1 MLKKEIPW
9 RLPMKKISNTEIAS
23 LISIQTITL
32 YTGININLI
41 KNATG
46 INIWISILLAD
57 LIGLIPI
64 CLYLYIAKYK
74 PNLKI
79 NEKIND
85 LYKNS
90 GRLLNLILNIII
102 LILGITILYN
112 ITNFITSQLLYR
124 TPQIMIII
132 FLILVAIYNANEG
145 IETISRVSLIM
156 LSFNLILFLISF
168 ISLSSHI
175 NLDNFLPILKD
186 NPNKIILSSLKLT
199 SINFLPILITL
210 VIPKDNARNKEHYN
224 KSIIKGY
231 ILGIIISFLV
241 VITTYGVLGPY
252 LVNIFEYPEYIVLK
266 KVTLLGFLERI
277 ENIVSNQWIIGNYVY
292 LTLIIYY
299 LGESCLLSKKVNTK
313 YLNILFGTI
322 LILASTLIF
331 KNNTIFHSY
340 VKNILPYFTSL
351 LIIIYILLTIK
362 IFLTSKKNKTTQ
374 SMI

>member
-41 KNATG
+41 KNTTG

-132 FLILVAIYNANEG
+132 FLILIAIYNANEG

-175 NLDNFLPILKD
+175 NLDNFLPIL
-186 NPNKIILSSLKLT
+186 
-199 SINFLPILITL
+199 ITL
-210 VIPKDNARNKEHYN
+210 VIPKDNARNKKHYN

-313 YLNILFGTI
+313 YLNILYGTI

-362 IFLTSKKNKTTQ
+362 IFLTNKKNKTTQ